1 MKHSS
6 RLFYCA
12 LCHTQTTICS
22 RCDHGQI
29 YCSTECAQSARKKSC
44 HQAGMRYQ
52 NTFNGRMKHAL
63 RQRRY
68 RARNREKVTHHGS
81 QSNTQNA
88 LLQQVPNQVK
98 KMLIMQDHGVL
109 TCCFCKKTSTC
120 WVRTGFLRHS
130 SKHHASLLLRNRSP

>member
-12 LCHTQTTICS
+12 LCLTQATICS
-22 RCDHGQI
+22 HCDHGQI
-29 YCSTECAQSARKKSC
+29 YCSTECSQSARKKSC
-44 HQAGMRYQ
+44 HKAGARYQ

-68 RARNREKVTHHGS
+68 RARKREKVTHHGS

-88 LLQQVPNQVK
+88 LLQQVPNQVQ
-98 KMLIMQDHGVL
+98 KMLIMQGHGDL
-109 TCCFCKKTSTC
+109 TCCFCKKISTC
-120 WVRTGFLRHS
+120 WLRTSFLQHPP
-130 SKHHASLLLRNRSP
+130 KHHASLLLRNRSP